1 MLKQKNRL
9 QRAVIITYAVVLMLI
24 LIFVVY
30 MYFGEHNSIYQARS
44 IEAYET
50 VENAAEEV
58 VEDEDAPAGIRKEY
72 RWTLS
77 DITTTKDYLVFYIVH
92 HYAQVRIDG
101 ELVYSLTQSEDN
113 RICRSPSSIWVFVPL
128 DQSDNGRDIQ
138 VTLTPAFKSAASRK
152 TQFLLGDRAEIML
165 EVLKDNGLIMLLS
178 VLCIVM
184 GNMLMIAF
192 PVLLSHKESTSWGM
206 FYLGNFLLLLGIW
219 RITDTRFSPILFSE
233 NPLTLGYISI
243 LTLFLIC
250 VPLLL
255 FMKDHFIGYKR
266 TVLLFTAL
274 ADGFVAFVALIY
286 QIFQIA
292 ELRETIIFCHIML
305 IVSTTVVLL
314 VTLVF
319 GGRRQEEASQRWMI
333 LMLTP
338 AVLMD
343 LGFYYWKNTSSGAI
357 CTMVMFL
364 IFATVRFFAE
374 ILSINRKI
382 YVDAQT
388 GLLNR
393 SRWND
398 LTEKNEPLDTALGV
412 MMLDLNRLKYIN
424 DTMGHKMGDKMILDF
439 AKILRD
445 RLPAECMIF
454 RWGGDEFTVLVSDAD
469 HEKMRG
475 YIARISEEVDWH
487 NASGEIPEIH
497 FAVGYALSV
506 DYPTHSCEELMKKAD
521 EKMYHNKSEWYQKN
535 IPGYHL

>member
-9 QRAVIITYAVVLMLI
+9 QRAVVITYAAVLLLML
-24 LIFVVY
+24 LFAVY
-30 MYFGEHNSIYQARS
+30 IYFGEHNSIYQARG

-50 VENAAEEV
+50 VESATEEV
-58 VEDEDAPAGIRKEY
+58 VEDEDAPAGIRREY

-77 DITTTKDYLVFYIVH
+77 DITTTKDYLAVYIVH

-101 ELVYSLTQSEDN
+101 ELVYSLTQSENN
-113 RICRSPSSIWVFVPL
+113 RICQSPSSNWVFVPL

-138 VTLTPAFKSAASRK
+138 VTLTPVFKSVADRK
-152 TQFLLGDRAEIML
+152 IQFLIGDRTEIIL
-165 EVLKDNGLIMLLS
+165 KVLKDNGLILLLS

-184 GNMLMIAF
+184 GSMLMIAF
-192 PVLLSHKESTSWGM
+192 PVLLFHKESTSWGM

-219 RITDTRFSPILFSE
+219 RITDTRFSPIMFSE

-243 LTLFLIC
+243 LTLFIIS

-255 FMKDHFIGYKR
+255 FMKEHFIGYKR
-266 TVLLFTAL
+266 TILLFTAL
-274 ADGFVAFVALIY
+274 ADGLVAFAALIY
-286 QIFQIA
+286 QVFQIA
-292 ELRETIIFCHIML
+292 ELRETIILCHIML
-305 IVSTTVVLL
+305 IVSMTVVLL
-314 VTLVF
+314 VSLVS
-319 GGRRQEEASQRWMI
+319 GGKGQAEADLRWME
-333 LMLTP
+333 LMLS
-338 AVLMD
+338 AGVVVD
-343 LGFYYWKNTSSGAI
+343 LGFYYWKNTSSGAV

-398 LTEKNEPLDTALGV
+398 LTEKKEPLDTAMGV
-412 MMLDLNRLKYIN
+412 MMFDLNRLKYIN

-445 RLPAECMIF
+445 RLPADCMIF
-454 RWGGDEFTVLVSDAD
+454 RWGGDEFTVLVPDAD

-475 YIARISEEVDWH
+475 YIARISEEIDWH